1 MKGKGLLSPLMRKF
15 NALRR
20 MKAKACAGK
29 ATATDLTRAK
39 STYVDA
45 AVKKGQTS
53 ADATAKA
60 NRVINGKCAMTK
72 VSGPKRKPG
81 RPKAKK

>member
-1 MKGKGLLSPLMRKF
+1 MRKF

-20 MKAKACAGK
+20 MKTKACAGK
-29 ATATDLTRAK
+29 ATATDLNKAK

-45 AVKKGQTS
+45 AVKKGQTK
-53 ADATAKA
+53 AEANAKA
-60 NRVINGKCAMTK
+60 ERIINGKCSMTK